1 MDVIAQKETIY
12 VLNKTN
18 SYFSDANLNTYLD
31 MCYMSIYDDNGNIF
45 SRAYYDSE
53 SNLINKNLYTF
64 DDERL
69 TSLSNYYDYDGL
81 EILSYKNEYFYG
93 EIILFSGV
101 PDKIVLS
108 LTKNMEGLYK
118 LITIGGNSGGNN
130 SVQ

>member
-1 MDVIAQKETIY
+1 MEETISEADSSKRVFSINTFRKNIFLILFILFFTGIAYLFFIRDMDVIAQKETIY

-64 DDERL
+64 DD
-69 TSLSNYYDYDGL
+69 
-81 EILSYKNEYFYG
+81 
-93 EIILFSGV
+93 
-101 PDKIVLS
+101 
-108 LTKNMEGLYK
+108 
-118 LITIGGNSGGNN
+118 
-130 SVQ
+130 